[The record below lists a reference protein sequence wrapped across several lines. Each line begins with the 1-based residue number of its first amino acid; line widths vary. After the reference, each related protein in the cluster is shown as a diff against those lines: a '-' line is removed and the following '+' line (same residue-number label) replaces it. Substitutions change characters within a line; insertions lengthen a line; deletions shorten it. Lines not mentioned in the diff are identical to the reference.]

1 MITVDDLLA
10 FLRAQLDEDERV
22 ARAATVGPWEW
33 GPSPTAKLTWG
44 LSGSDVPFGG
54 WILRVNDAG
63 CPSTHDAQHIARW
76 DPARVLAEVEA
87 KRRILDAWQMQVDD
101 DDPHAYLAGDVL
113 PKLLVQ
119 PYAGRDGW
127 REEWAS

>member
-1 MITVDDLLA
+1 MDDLLA

-44 LSGSDVPFGG
+44 VSGSDVPFGG

-63 CPSTHDAQHIARW
+63 CPSTHDAQHIANW

-87 KRRILDAWQMQVDD
+87 KRQLLSWAMTWLERDCAPWNADAIRL
-101 DDPHAYLAGDVL
+101 LA
-113 PKLLVQ
+113 Q